1 MVKQNG
7 LYSVYA
13 FLDGYGIGVSV
24 LTAFGLIAA
33 ICVIIFALI
42 WGIKYL
48 WRGIVSMRSAA
59 RLKAFKNEK
68 SVGLGIVLARPVGRQ
83 GRAFGRNLHEALTE
97 HLPGFNFGAPFR
109 MIKLRGIAGGGTPK
123 AMMLARRWL
132 KRSDADMIV
141 WGERVSGAEDG
152 LVLYTLSRG
161 GGLSPE
167 GATLEAFPLPGGQ
180 QAWSDALRKAAAY
193 MLAKSLQPGLRSPEA
208 FRPEKTKLLAEEL
221 IAILEADPEMSPTVR
236 AEIEADYCAAVIHG
250 AEKAGD
256 MDRLDHVIALRRGH
270 LADKDIQSNTFRL
283 MQSRVDLGRA
293 LIARSDKVYHAA
305 DLQEAIEHLSAVVEV
320 IRTHPTIQRAQATS
334 DAMFKAQTM
343 IENRKRFSQN
353 F

>member
-1 MVKQNG
+1 MAQQNG
-7 LYSVYA
+7 LDAVYA
-13 FLDGYGIGVSV
+13 FLNSYGIGLSV
-24 LTAFGLIAA
+24 LAAFGLVAA
-33 ICVIIFALI
+33 ICLIIFAAIL
-42 WGIKYL
+42 GLKYL
-48 WRGIVSMRSAA
+48 WRGVASIRSAA
-59 RLKAFKNEK
+59 KLNAFKREK
-68 SVGLGIVLARPVGRQ
+68 SVGLGVILARPVGRQ
-83 GRAFGRNLHEALTE
+83 GRAFASNLHEALTE

-109 MIKLRGIAGGGTPK
+109 MVKVGGISGGGTPK
-123 AMMLARRWL
+123 AMMRARRQL
-132 KRSDADMIV
+132 KRSDADMIA
-141 WGERVSGAEDG
+141 WGERVSSDVDG

-161 GGLSPE
+161 GGLSAE

-180 QAWSDALRKAAAY
+180 KAWSEALRKAAAY

-208 FRPEKTKLLAEEL
+208 FRPEKTKQLAEEL
-221 IAILEADPEMSPTVR
+221 IAILESEAEMSPTVR

-270 LADKDIQSNTFRL
+270 LVDEDVKANTFRL

-293 LIARSDKVYHAA
+293 LIAKSDKVYNAGE
-305 DLQEAIEHLSAVVEV
+305 LQEAIEHLSAVVEV

-343 IENRKRFSQN
+343 IENRKRFSQQ